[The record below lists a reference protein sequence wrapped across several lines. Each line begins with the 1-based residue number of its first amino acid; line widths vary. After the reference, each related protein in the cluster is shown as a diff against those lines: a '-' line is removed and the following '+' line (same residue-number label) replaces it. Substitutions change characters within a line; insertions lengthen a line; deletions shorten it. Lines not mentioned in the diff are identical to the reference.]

1 MPFKNMKSSIILILI
16 SSQVA
21 VFSQQH
27 QINWGSS
34 AVTEKIITSDG
45 SPITLAEFTIELGGF
60 ASGFSPS
67 ESNVEQWVAN
77 WRVFDA
83 VTAGDTDASGPNGT
97 TADGFVIG
105 SGPTDARFVGTGF
118 LQADGTSSSEDA
130 NGIDTFGPSQQ
141 AYVFIRNGDETG
153 SDAEWLL
160 YTSQSGDANDWVYP
174 SVIGGQ
180 PDTPDS
186 WFLAD
191 ADTAVW
197 GAINGTIEGG
207 GLHSDPSNDFVLR
220 TATFVPEPSSA
231 LLLFLGALPF
241 LRRRR

>member
-1 MPFKNMKSSIILILI
+1 MKFSIFLILL

-27 QINWGSS
+27 QIDWGTS
-34 AVTEKIITSDG
+34 AVTDKIIASDG
-45 SPITLAEFTIELGGF
+45 TPITLAEFTIELGGF

-67 ESNVEQWVAN
+67 ASNVEEWVAN

-83 VTAGDTDASGPNGT
+83 VTEGDTDASGPKGT
-97 TADGFVIG
+97 VADGFVTE

-118 LQADGTSSSEDA
+118 LQVDGTSSSEDA
-130 NGIDTFGPSQQ
+130 NGVDTFGPNQQ

-153 SDAEWLL
+153 IDAEWLL
-160 YTSQSGDANDWVYP
+160 YTSQSGGADDWIYP

-180 PDTPDS
+180 PDSPDS
-186 WFLAD
+186 WFLAE
-191 ADTAVW
+191 ADTAIW
-197 GAINGTIEGG
+197 GAINGTIEGA
-207 GLHSDPSNDFVLR
+207 GLHSDPSSDFILR
-220 TATFVPEPSSA
+220 TNTFVPEPSSA